1 MQLVG
6 VLTALIIVPF
16 ERGSKMTDFQ
26 DQLNHISSYTSKL
39 LRKKF
44 GRGPELCS
52 GTLAE
57 RYLLLH
63 IRGFISP
70 MEGVL
75 LQQGKAMDVDNARSV
90 IISNVLEELK
100 GVVQISLEVDV
111 IEYYHD
117 WNFPNNTGVIILVFE
132 KEVEKKCITQMNNIQ
147 EFKKEIIRI
156 SALVQKVPD
165 DIEVT
170 PLSETILLVKREG
183 ILIQI
188 EKALISKGYKNEL
201 LITKDELEKEYFHRY
216 SKFNEILTRV
226 VRDIFIDWDLEKDK
240 SLMAFILK

>member
-1 MQLVG
+1 
-6 VLTALIIVPF
+6 
-16 ERGSKMTDFQ
+16 MTDFQ
-26 DQLNHISSYTSKL
+26 EQLNHISSYTSKL

-52 GTLAE
+52 GTLSE

-70 MEGVL
+70 MEEVL
-75 LQQGKAMDVDNARSV
+75 LQQGMSKDVDTARSV
-90 IISNVLEELK
+90 IIAHVLEELK

-111 IEYYHD
+111 IEYYQD

-132 KEVEKKCITQMNNIQ
+132 KEVEKKSITQVNNIG
-147 EFKKEIIRI
+147 EFEKEISRI
-156 SALVQKVPD
+156 SAIVQKVPD
-165 DIEVT
+165 EIEIT
-170 PLSETILLVKREG
+170 PLSDTILLVKREG

-216 SKFNEILTRV
+216 SRFNEILNRV
-226 VRDIFIDWDLEKDK
+226 VRDIFIDWDVEKDK
-240 SLMAFILK
+240 SLMVFILQ